1 MLFKIEQ
8 VKDVF
13 LPWYN
18 AYRFLVQNAKRL
30 EIEGF
35 SAFSPIDQA
44 SLLKSSNVL
53 DHWINSATESLVSFV
68 HQEMDA
74 YRLYTVECLTDLLEY
89 LFARCINFYF
99 HVMVTWCKVLSYLPL
114 QVVPYLVKY
123 IDNLTNIYVR
133 FNRKRLKGRTGEE
146 DCRVSLSTL
155 YHVSI
160 YCAVHCFYLSLFY
173 GLMRIKIS
181 MLYVSQY
188 LMFTFSCLPASENSK
203 RSLHHLLCTSPL
215 FLDV

>member
-1 MLFKIEQ
+1 MWFKIEQ

-89 LFARCINFYF
+89 LFARRINFYF
-99 HVMVTWCKVLSYLPL
+99 HVMVT
-114 QVVPYLVKY
+114 
-123 IDNLTNIYVR
+123 
-133 FNRKRLKGRTGEE
+133 
-146 DCRVSLSTL
+146 
-155 YHVSI
+155 
-160 YCAVHCFYLSLFY
+160 
-173 GLMRIKIS
+173 
-181 MLYVSQY
+181 
-188 LMFTFSCLPASENSK
+188 
-203 RSLHHLLCTSPL
+203 
-215 FLDV
+215 